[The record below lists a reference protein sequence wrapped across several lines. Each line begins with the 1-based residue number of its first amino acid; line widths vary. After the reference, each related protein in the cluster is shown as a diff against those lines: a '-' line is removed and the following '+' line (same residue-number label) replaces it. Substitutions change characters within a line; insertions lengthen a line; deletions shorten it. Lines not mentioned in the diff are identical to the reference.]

1 MNEKRVSL
9 ASLFVSA
16 IACVLAAAAVW
27 HRSTVPAAATDL
39 DPTAD
44 RLESLARQLADLRA
58 ELARNAV
65 ESREG
70 AGQRAPLAT
79 APEQRTSISPEML
92 QRLQALEESVSA
104 LQKQAKERRVVG
116 AAPRGAPV
124 DAAEAQRI
132 ATDPTAAAEQKLAA
146 LKTLRGQQVDG
157 RDARSHD
164 VVVSMLDLADRSADE
179 GTRVDVYR
187 NLHGTPDPALR
198 DAMLRALASDPSTKV
213 REKVAEDIDTFLA
226 DPAVLNALRQVANGD
241 SDDAVRGAA
250 LKTLSKKH

>member
-9 ASLFVSA
+9 AALFVSA
-16 IACVLAAAAVW
+16 IACILAAAAVW
-27 HRSTVPAAATDL
+27 HRSIAPAALTSV
-39 DPTAD
+39 DPTAE
-44 RLESLARQLADLRA
+44 RVESLARQVADLRA
-58 ELARNAV
+58 DIARNAI
-65 ESREG
+65 ESRADSGRRE
-70 AGQRAPLAT
+70 PLAI
-79 APEQRTSISPEML
+79 APEQRASTSPELL
-92 QRLQALEESVSA
+92 QRLQVLEESVSA

-116 AAPRGAPV
+116 AMPRGEPV
-124 DAAEAQRI
+124 DAAEAQRV
-132 ATDPTAAAEQKLAA
+132 ATDPTAGAEQKLAA

-157 RDARSHD
+157 RDARSHA
-164 VVVSMLDLADRSADE
+164 VVVSMLELADRSPDE

-198 DAMLRALASDPSTKV
+198 DAMLRALASDPSTRV

-226 DPAVLNALRQVANGD
+226 DPAVLNALRQIANGD